1 MQWNRRRQEK
11 SIWHRTGNQL
21 PSGLTP
27 YLDSL
32 AHQAKIGGL
41 MPFEGL
47 RQLALIELTESKY
60 EQLPKD
66 HQALLQ
72 QLKGSEKL
80 LLSKASW

>member
-1 MQWNRRRQEK
+1 MEPEETRKEHLA
-11 SIWHRTGNQL
+11 SHRVPITQ
-21 PSGLTP
+21 GLTP
-27 YLDSL
+27 YLESL